1 MQRTLQSIDVFS
13 VDIEKA
19 FLQIILDESHSD
31 FVRFLHLKEL
41 DDLCTAK
48 INDPENIAVYR
59 IGRVLLGYLSS
70 SPLLLSGTIIHHAHS
85 YASFYPESDL
95 HFIKSSHVDD

>member
-13 VDIEKA
+13 VDIENA

-31 FVRFLHLKEL
+31 FVRFLYLKEL

-59 IGRVLLGYLSS
+59 IGRVLFGLFIIIPAFVIWHDY
-70 SPLLLSGTIIHHAHS
+70 SPRT
-85 YASFYPESDL
+85 
-95 HFIKSSHVDD
+95 

>member
-59 IGRVLLGYLSS
+59 VGRVLFGLFIIIPTFVIWHDY
-70 SPLLLSGTIIHHAHS
+70 SPRT
-85 YASFYPESDL
+85 
-95 HFIKSSHVDD
+95 